1 MIFLELFLTFFKIGL
16 FTFGGGF
23 AMISLIRSECLA
35 NNWLTEQELLNFIAV
50 SESTPGPIAI
60 NMATF
65 IGTSQGDILGAICA
79 TLGVVLPSFIIILI
93 IAMFINNL
101 LKYPLVQ
108 SIFETIKPVIGGLII
123 STGLIMLLE
132 LLFNITSFTP
142 TIDIDFKGIIILLI
156 IVGISHLY
164 KFFTKKQFS
173 PILLILI
180 SGVLG
185 FLFYG
190 L

>member
-23 AMISLIRSECLA
+23 AMISLIRQECLN
-35 NNWLTEQELLNFIAV
+35 NNWLTETELLNFIAV

-101 LKYPLVQ
+101 LKYPIVK
-108 SIFETIKPVIGGLII
+108 SIFETIKPVVGGLIV
-123 STGLIMLLE
+123 SAGVIMLIKLI
-132 LLFNITSFTP
+132 LSFDSFTP
-142 TIDIDFKGIIILLI
+142 TINVDYKALIILAVI
-156 IVGISHLY
+156 IATSHLY
-164 KFFTKKQFS
+164 KHFTKKQFS

-185 FLFYG
+185 FLLYG